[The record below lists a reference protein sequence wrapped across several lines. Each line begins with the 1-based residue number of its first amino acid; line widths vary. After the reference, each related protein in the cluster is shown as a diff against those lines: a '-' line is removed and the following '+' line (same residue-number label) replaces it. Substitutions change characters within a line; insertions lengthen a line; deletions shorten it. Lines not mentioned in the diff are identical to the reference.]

1 MARDLPT
8 LTLHELADGVFVWL
22 QPGGES
28 GVSNAGVVVDE
39 DGLTVIDTLMVP
51 DQWRPFAEAV
61 QRLGLPVRRVVLTH
75 AHIDHVGGTSAFR
88 SAKVL
93 ASPLTSELLDQTM
106 PLDAYKAFM
115 PAFRDGFDELAA
127 IGTRPVSHIVDDA
140 AALTPRIEVLPA
152 SGHTAGDLVVLV
164 DDADVL
170 FAGDLCFFGVTPL
183 AFQGDVAQWAAVL
196 GAIGEGDIG
205 QFFPNTDPRWK
216 GAPSR
221 TFLEEAARQVKLR
234 NGRLVNVDASLIAQ
248 APKLMPHVVAMKTHI
263 ATALG
268 LDPKKVGIKAT
279 TNEKMGFIGREEGI
293 AAMAVASVDL
303 PE

>member
-164 DDADVL
+164 DDAQLGPRIVGARATARLPGAVVERRVHRRADLGHAV
-170 FAGDLCFFGVTPL
+170 AGGHAHAVGV
-183 AFQGDVAQWAAVL
+183 QGRESHQ
-196 GAIGEGDIG
+196 
-205 QFFPNTDPRWK
+205 
-216 GAPSR
+216 
-221 TFLEEAARQVKLR
+221 
-234 NGRLVNVDASLIAQ
+234 
-248 APKLMPHVVAMKTHI
+248 HVVQR
-263 ATALG
+263 
-268 LDPKKVGIKAT
+268 P
-279 TNEKMGFIGREEGI
+279 
-293 AAMAVASVDL
+293 
-303 PE
+303 